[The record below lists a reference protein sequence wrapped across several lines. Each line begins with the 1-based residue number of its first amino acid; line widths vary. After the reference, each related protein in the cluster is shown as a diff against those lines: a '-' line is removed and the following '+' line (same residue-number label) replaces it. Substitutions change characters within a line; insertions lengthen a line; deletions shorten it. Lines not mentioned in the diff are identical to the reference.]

1 MPRRIPAVLAAAA
14 LVATTVTTAVTTT
27 LTGPAQAAPMRH
39 ATNASLSTPSTRS
52 TQPQAAPPKQ
62 ATMVGYGGGIATVD
76 ADASRIGLQVLKR
89 GGNAADAAVAAAAAL
104 GVTEPYSSG
113 IGGGG
118 YFVYYDAR
126 TGKVSTIDGRETAP
140 AAMPHDA
147 FIDPKTGQPYPFTPE
162 RVTSGI
168 SVGVPGSLA
177 TWQRALDRWG
187 TRPLA
192 RELAPAAALARRGFV
207 VDKTFHQQTED
218 NAERFSAFTSTKR
231 LFLPGGK
238 APAVGSRFRNP
249 ELAKTYDLIA
259 RKGPKAFY
267 DGPLSGE
274 IVDAVTS
281 PPKTDDT
288 DLPIPPGVMTR
299 KDLARY
305 TTVDRK
311 PTHVSY
317 RGSDVYSIA
326 PSSSGGATV
335 GEALNILGRYD
346 LRDMS
351 DTDALHH
358 YLEASALAYADRN
371 AYDGDPAYVDVP
383 LKDLLSKK
391 YAAERACAIS
401 PTTAMSKPAEAGDVT
416 SYDGRCDGSST
427 TTEDQRPDTE
437 NVETTNMTVAD
448 KWGNVV
454 EYTLTIEQ
462 TGGSGIVVP
471 GRGFLLNNELTDFTA
486 AYDPDDPN
494 RIDPGK
500 RPRSSISPTIL
511 LQGGSPWLAV
521 GSPGGATII
530 TTVLQILFDRIDR
543 GMTLPEAIA
552 APRASNQNSA
562 TTTAEQS
569 FIDAYGDALG
579 AYGHKFAAPGDPGTL
594 AAEIGAAT
602 GIEFDSDGR
611 LTVAA
616 EPTRRGG
623 GSALVVS
630 PGG

>member
-1 MPRRIPAVLAAAA
+1 MHRRVPAVLATVA
-14 LVATTVTTAVTTT
+14 LTATSLTATTLV
-27 LTGPAQAAPMRH
+27 GPASAGPPAAH
-39 ATNASLSTPSTRS
+39 APAKAAS
-52 TQPQAAPPKQ
+52 PPKQ

-76 ADASRIGLQVLKR
+76 ADASRVGLQVLKR

-126 TGKVSTIDGRETAP
+126 TGKVGTIDGRETAP

-147 FIDPKTGQPYPFTPE
+147 FIDPGTGQPYPFTPQ

-177 TWQRALDRWG
+177 TWQSALDRWG
-187 TRPLA
+187 TRSLA
-192 RELAPAAALARRGFV
+192 QELRPAAALARRGFV
-207 VDKTFHQQTED
+207 VDPTFHQQTEE
-218 NAERFSAFTSTKR
+218 NAQRFSAFTSTKR
-231 LFLPGGK
+231 LFLPGGQ

-249 ELAKTYDLIA
+249 ALARTYDLIA
-259 RKGPKAFY
+259 RQGIRALY
-267 DGPLSGE
+267 QGPLSGE
-274 IVDAVTS
+274 IVRAVQH
-281 PPKTDDT
+281 PPKTADT
-288 DLPIPPGVMTR
+288 DLPVPPGVMTKR
-299 KDLARY
+299 DLARY

-311 PTHVSY
+311 PTHVRY
-317 RGSDVYSIA
+317 RGRDVYSIA

-335 GEALNILGRYD
+335 GEALNILSRFD
-346 LRDMS
+346 VPAMS
-351 DTDALHH
+351 DADALHH

-371 AYDGDPAYVDVP
+371 AYDGDPAYVHIP
-383 LKDLLSKK
+383 LKDLLSKR
-391 YAAERACAIS
+391 YAAERACLIS
-401 PTTAMSKPAEAGDVT
+401 PTTAMSKPVAAGDVS
-416 SYDGRCDGSST
+416 SYDGRCDGST
-427 TTEDQRPDTE
+427 TGTDAQRPDTE

-471 GRGFLLNNELTDFTA
+471 GRGFLLNNELTDFSA
-486 AYDPDDPN
+486 VYDPQDPN

-500 RPRSSISPTIL
+500 RPRSSISPTIV

-552 APRASNQNSA
+552 APRASNQNAA

-569 FIDAYGDALG
+569 FIDTYGDALA
-579 AYGHKFAAPGDPGTL
+579 AYGHSFAPAGAPGTS

-602 GIEFDSDGR
+602 GIEVGAR
-611 LTVAA
+611 GQLTVAA

-623 GSALVVS
+623 GSALVVT
-630 PGG
+630 PVR

>member
-1 MPRRIPAVLAAAA
+1 MQRRVPATAAAAA
-14 LVATTVTTAVTTT
+14 LLVTPLSLVVPVPASAVSQIGVGHSTAQRHSAVKAQS
-27 LTGPAQAAPMRH
+27 LARPAKR
-39 ATNASLSTPSTRS
+39 
-52 TQPQAAPPKQ
+52 

-126 TGKVSTIDGRETAP
+126 TGEVGTIDGRETAP

-147 FIDPKTGQPYPFTPE
+147 FIDPETGDPYPFTPQ

-177 TWQRALDRWG
+177 TWQRALRRWG
-187 TRPLA
+187 TRSLASELRPAARLA
-192 RELAPAAALARRGFV
+192 RKGFV
-207 VDKTFHQQTED
+207 VDKTFHEQTAE
-218 NAERFSAFTSTKR
+218 NAERFAAFTSTKR

-238 APAVGSRFRNP
+238 APAVGTRFRNP
-249 ELAKTYDLIA
+249 DLARTYDLLA
-259 RKGPKAFY
+259 RRGTKALY

-274 IVDAVTS
+274 IVRTVQH
-281 PPKTDDT
+281 PPKTADSA
-288 DLPIPPGVMTR
+288 LPIPPGVMTR
-299 KDLARY
+299 KDLKRY
-305 TTVDRK
+305 ATVDRK
-311 PTHVSY
+311 PTHVRY
-317 RGSDVYSIA
+317 RGRDVYGIA

-335 GEALNILGRYD
+335 GEALNILSRYH
-346 LRDMS
+346 LRGMS
-351 DTDALHH
+351 DADALHH

-371 AYDGDPAYVDVP
+371 AYDGDPRYVRVP
-383 LKDLLSKK
+383 LKDLLSTR

-401 PTTAMSKPAEAGDVT
+401 PTTATTKPVAAGDT
-416 SYDGRCDGSST
+416 SSYDGKCGSAST
-427 TTEDQRPDTE
+427 TAARQRPDTE

-448 KWGNVV
+448 RWGNVV

-471 GRGFLLNNELTDFTA
+471 GRGFLLNNELTDFSA
-486 AYDPDDPN
+486 VYDAKDPN

-500 RPRSSISPTIL
+500 RPRSSISPTIV
-511 LQGGSPWLAV
+511 LQGGSPALAV

-530 TTVLQILFDRIDR
+530 TTVLQILFDRLDR

-552 APRASNQNSA
+552 APRASNQNAA

-569 FIDAYGDALG
+569 FIDEYGARLQ
-579 AYGHKFAAPGDPGTL
+579 AYGHRFAAAGDPGTS

-602 GIEFDSDGR
+602 GIEFGSRGQ

-616 EPTRRGG
+616 EPVRRGG
-623 GSALVVS
+623 GSALVVR
-630 PGG
+630 PDR